1 MFPGAARSNAEHC
14 SYPHKKL
21 LVRSF
26 LELQEL
32 LKMVLK
38 TLSVSVFA
46 ENVYVTV
53 VDRFKYRSVCGIDLI
68 RRNDDVP
75 AGG

>member
-32 LKMVLK
+32 LKKYICKFYPREFLRK
-38 TLSVSVFA
+38 T
-46 ENVYVTV
+46 YT
-53 VDRFKYRSVCGIDLI
+53 
-68 RRNDDVP
+68 
-75 AGG
+75 